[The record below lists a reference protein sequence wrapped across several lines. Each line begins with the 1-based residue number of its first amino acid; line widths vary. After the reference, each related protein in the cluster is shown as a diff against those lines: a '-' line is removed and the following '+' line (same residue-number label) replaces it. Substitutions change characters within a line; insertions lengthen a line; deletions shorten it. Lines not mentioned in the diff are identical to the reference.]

1 MDGAEK
7 VSVKEYAEQNQIS
20 VQSVYKKIS
29 KGTLKT
35 AREKINGKEVLFI
48 LLEDQQPEDLNHFKP
63 DFKPIKPDVKP
74 IQPVLNQE
82 EVEFNQI
89 LNPDSTTLN
98 QPEVEKV
105 EMVENVLN
113 PNSTTRDG
121 SEQGIIAF
129 LQEQLQEK
137 DRQIERLQ
145 EQTRQQAEENR
156 EKDKVIQEQLAKMN
170 ELLRNAQSL
179 QAQSNLLF
187 AHKQAEEEAPAEE
200 EVDIVAA
207 DQPEETQQPKPRRS
221 WLYRFFFGED

>member
-1 MDGAEK
+1 MDGAAK

-20 VQSVYKKIS
+20 VQSVYKKIN

-35 AREKINGKEVLFI
+35 AREKINGKEVLYI
-48 LLEDQQPEDLNHFKP
+48 LLEDQQPEDLNH
-63 DFKPIKPDVKP
+63 FKPIKPDVKP
-74 IQPVLNQE
+74 IQPVLNQD
-82 EVEFNQI
+82 EVEFNQT

-98 QPEVEKV
+98 QPEVEMV

-187 AHKQAEEEAPAEE
+187 AHKQQQAEEEAPAEDQ
-200 EVDIVAA
+200 VDIVAA
-207 DQPEETQQPKPRRS
+207 DQPEETPQPKPRRS